1 MRDSFDVVD
10 YVNYLRAN
18 WRIPAGAVL
27 VAALVAGLVSLVL
40 PKRYTAKVSILI
52 EPPGVSDVRTATAVS
67 PVYLESL
74 KSFEHFAASDSLFA
88 DAVKRFGLQD
98 GNGRPS
104 IESLK
109 RRVLRVS
116 KPRDTKILEI
126 SATLPDPRQAHEL
139 VTYLAEQTVA
149 RSRNESLAGDR
160 EMLEQARRQLAE
172 AMDRFS
178 RARKAVAEDA
188 EHENPEVLNTLIT
201 GNVEVLSEMR
211 KQLVDAEGY
220 AAQDESPDPGSARR
234 ATLLRKRVA
243 EMDHELSRQKLL
255 LSRRLARRDDVQDE
269 HRSAQSAMEVTLS
282 RVRDLEAAAGSR
294 GERLRI
300 IDPGIVP
307 QRPSSP
313 DPVLNII
320 VAMLLA
326 LVSSVLYLSSRFAFG
341 NRAATAVRPS
351 FSRGGMAV

>member
-1 MRDSFDVVD
+1 M
-10 YVNYLRAN
+10 
-18 WRIPAGAVL
+18 
-27 VAALVAGLVSLVL
+27 
-40 PKRYTAKVSILI
+40 
-52 EPPGVSDVRTATAVS
+52 
-67 PVYLESL
+67 
-74 KSFEHFAASDSLFA
+74 FAE
-88 DAVKRFGLQD
+88 AVKRFALQD
-98 GNGRPS
+98 ANGRPS
-104 IESLK
+104 VESLK
-109 RRVLRVS
+109 KRVLRVS
-116 KPRDTKILEI
+116 KPRDTKILEM
-126 SATLPDPRQAHEL
+126 SATLSDPRQAHEL

-172 AMDRFS
+172 ATDRFT

-188 EHENPEVLNTLIT
+188 EHENPEVLNTQIT

-220 AAQDESPDPGSARR
+220 AAEDEASDAGSARR
-234 ATLLRKRVA
+234 AALLRKRAV
-243 EMDHELSRQKLL
+243 ELDQELSRQKRL
-255 LSRRLARRDDVQDE
+255 LSRRLARRDEVQDE
-269 HRSAQSAMEVTLS
+269 HRSAQSAMELALS

-313 DPVLNII
+313 DPVLNVI
-320 VAMLLA
+320 VAIFLA
-326 LVSSVLYLSSRFAFG
+326 LVLSVVYLSFRFALG
-341 NRAATAVRPS
+341 NRSATAVRPS